1 MQSAEDT
8 DYMNL
13 VMKKTICG
21 MDIEVYAPLSEFD
34 EVLYVHSLSTAMP
47 SLRCAAVSITGVDWD
62 SQLTPWP
69 APKAFRGG
77 RPFSGNADEH
87 LAAITGSVIS
97 EAESC
102 LGCTI
107 RRRIIAGYSL
117 AGLFA
122 VYSLFRTDAFNA
134 AASGSGSFWFDA
146 FADFAESSPLA
157 SSSPQVYL
165 SLGDLESHTSN
176 TRLAAVGDCTERV
189 KSALESKGASVTY
202 EMNHGGHF
210 DEEEARMERAYRFM
224 GCLL

>member
-1 MQSAEDT
+1 MDSV
-8 DYMNL
+8 L
-13 VMKKTICG
+13 KKKIAG
-21 MDIEVYAPLSEFD
+21 MDIEVFAPSSDFD

>member
-1 MQSAEDT
+1 
-8 DYMNL
+8 
-13 VMKKTICG
+13 MKKKIAG
-21 MDIEVYAPLSEFD
+21 MDIEVFAPSSDFD

>member
-1 MQSAEDT
+1 
-8 DYMNL
+8 
-13 VMKKTICG
+13 MKKKIAG
-21 MDIEVYAPLSEFD
+21 MDIEVFAPSSDFD

-146 FADFAESSPLA
+146 FADFAESSPLV

>member
-1 MQSAEDT
+1 MDSV
-8 DYMNL
+8 L
-13 VMKKTICG
+13 KKKIAG
-21 MDIEVYAPLSEFD
+21 MDIEVFAPSSDFD

-146 FADFAESSPLA
+146 FADFAESSPLV